1 MKKASGSMIA
11 RFFTL
16 YGAWVVLFVLVVAMS
31 LSSRIFLTLPNLT
44 NVARQV
50 SINAVIAAGMT
61 FVIITAG
68 IDLSVGSLVALTSC
82 VAMFVIDATGS
93 SGVGILAG
101 ILLGAL
107 AGALNGAF
115 VAWAKIPPF
124 IVTLAG
130 LTIYRGIALIIT
142 GGSPI
147 IKFEGGFRYLG
158 QGVFAGIPI
167 PIIIMALVLLIMH
180 FVLSRTSF
188 GAHVY
193 SVGGNEEASRLS
205 GIKVAWVK
213 FRVYV
218 LGGMLTGLA
227 GMVLMGR
234 LSSAQPNT
242 GEGFELDAIAA
253 VILGGT
259 SLMGGRGSI
268 WGTLVGALIIGILNN
283 GFNLMA
289 VDAHFQLVAKGV
301 IILLAVL
308 LDQYL
313 KKNLVSIPAK

>member
-1 MKKASGSMIA
+1 MTIGNQQRLPRFLSRYGSLA
-11 RFFTL
+11 
-16 YGAWVVLFVLVVAMS
+16 VLLLLVAAMS
-31 LSSRIFLTLPNLT
+31 LSSDIFLSVSNLI

-61 FVIITAG
+61 FIIITAG

-82 VAMFVIDATGS
+82 VAMFVIEATGS
-93 SGVGILAG
+93 SFAGICAG
-101 ILLGAL
+101 ILLGAA

-130 LTIYRGIALIIT
+130 MTIYRGTALIIT

-147 IKFEGGFRYLG
+147 IRFEGGFRTLG
-158 QGVFAGIPI
+158 QGVVLGIPI
-167 PIIIMALVLLIMH
+167 PVLIMILVIVIMH
-180 FVLSRTSF
+180 LALTRTAF

-205 GIKVAWVK
+205 GIKVSGVK
-213 FRVYV
+213 FAVYV
-218 LGGMLTGLA
+218 IGGMLTGLA
-227 GMVLMGR
+227 GMILMGR

-259 SLMGGRGSI
+259 SLMGGRGTV

-289 VDAHFQLVAKGV
+289 VDPYFQLVAKGI

-308 LDQYL
+308 LDRYL
-313 KKNLVSIPAK
+313 KRNRL

>member
-1 MKKASGSMIA
+1 MKTLQRDEVSKLFA
-11 RFFTL
+11 R
-16 YGAWVVLFVLVVAMS
+16 YGVFGVLFVITVAMS
-31 LSSRIFLTLPNLT
+31 LANKSFLTVPNLI

-50 SINAVIAAGMT
+50 SINTIIAAGMT
-61 FVIITAG
+61 FIIITSG
-68 IDLSVGSLVALTSC
+68 IDLSVGSLVALSSC
-82 VAMFVIDATGS
+82 VAMIVIEATGS
-93 SGVGILAG
+93 S
-101 ILLGAL
+101 LLGICTGVVVGGV
-107 AGALNGAF
+107 AGSLNGAF
-115 VAWAKIPPF
+115 VAWAGIPPF

-142 GGSPI
+142 GGTPI
-147 IKFEGGFRYLG
+147 IRFEGGFRFLG
-158 QGVFAGIPI
+158 QGAFFGVPV
-167 PIIIMALVLLIMH
+167 PVIIMAVVVVFMQFLLT
-180 FVLSRTSF
+180 RTAF
-188 GAHVY
+188 GTHVY

-205 GIKVAWVK
+205 GIKVGWVK
-213 FRVYV
+213 FKVYV
-218 LGGMLTGLA
+218 MGGMLTALA

-259 SLMGGRGSI
+259 SLMGGRGAI
-268 WGTLVGALIIGILNN
+268 WGTLVGAFIIGILNN

-308 LDQYL
+308 LDRYI
-313 KKNLVSIPAK
+313 KRSKA

>member
-1 MKKASGSMIA
+1 MKTLQRDEVSKLFA
-11 RFFTL
+11 R
-16 YGAWVVLFVLVVAMS
+16 YGVFGVLFVITVAMS
-31 LSSRIFLTLPNLT
+31 LANKSFLTLPNLI

-50 SINAVIAAGMT
+50 SINTIIAAGMT
-61 FVIITAG
+61 FIIITSG
-68 IDLSVGSLVALTSC
+68 IDLSVGSLVALSSC
-82 VAMFVIDATGS
+82 VAMIVIEATGS
-93 SGVGILAG
+93 S
-101 ILLGAL
+101 LLGICTGVVVGGV

-115 VAWAKIPPF
+115 VAWAGIPPF

-142 GGSPI
+142 GGTPI
-147 IKFEGGFRYLG
+147 IRFEGGFRALG
-158 QGVFAGIPI
+158 QGAFFGVPV
-167 PIIIMALVLLIMH
+167 PVIIMAVVVVFMQFLLT
-180 FVLSRTSF
+180 RTAF
-188 GAHVY
+188 GTHVY

-205 GIKVAWVK
+205 GIKVGRVK
-213 FRVYV
+213 FQVYV
-218 LGGMLTGLA
+218 MGGMLTALA

-259 SLMGGRGSI
+259 SLMGGRGAI
-268 WGTLVGALIIGILNN
+268 WGTLVGAFIIGILNN

-308 LDQYL
+308 LDRYI
-313 KKNLVSIPAK
+313 KRSKA